1 MSKEGGAFDLATLRG
16 VGFEDDGYKGPAPFG
31 PYNYLPTKV
40 IHTICPYILSIHFS
54 IHPVNTSFQYN
65 LSTHPVNTP
74 YQYTHNY
81 ILTTYII
88 ITLHLITTPNPP
100 SQPPSPTQVWV
111 RVYFVME
118 PARFD
123 WDGPIQIPYGSPVK
137 SSYFTA
143 RLRAPDSVRQ
153 SGGGLRDGKSS
164 GSGSGVHNSLSLEGV
179 LEYYLPDTTATG
191 LGLGQGQ
198 ESQGSSPDNFA
209 NLNGKI
215 LFNLRTYALLN
226 APRAVLVNGVMIG
239 GDSTFDIS
247 KGGPPL
253 SFSLAGGT
261 SIRYYYNANDNDDIN
276 NNNNGYYSVGH
287 GLLAATALVSADG
300 SIGEI
305 VSGGPGVDILLP
317 ACDPTQPYLLKC
329 IYRPKEPIW
338 LIETPAS
345 ENPLALARMPDP
357 DLAPALLRMAP
368 ECLVKLVVTRGSTRI
383 LWQPPSEPLPGAP
396 SPPLLFF
403 SYPLSP
409 PLLFLSYP
417 FSSPLFSPCPRLPS
431 SPCPLVLLLLRS
443 SLFYPLIPP

>member
-1 MSKEGGAFDLATLRG
+1 
-16 VGFEDDGYKGPAPFG
+16 
-31 PYNYLPTKV
+31 
-40 IHTICPYILSIHFS
+40 
-54 IHPVNTSFQYN
+54 
-65 LSTHPVNTP
+65 
-74 YQYTHNY
+74 
-81 ILTTYII
+81 
-88 ITLHLITTPNPP
+88 
-100 SQPPSPTQVWV
+100 
-111 RVYFVME
+111 ME

-153 SGGGLRDGKSS
+153 SGGLRDGKSS

-198 ESQGSSPDNFA
+198 ESQDSAPDNFA

-239 GDSTFDIS
+239 GDSTFDIT
-247 KGGPPL
+247 KGGSPL

-261 SIRYYYNANDNDDIN
+261 SIRFYYNANDNEN
-276 NNNNGYYSVGH
+276 NNNNNNNNNYNNNNGYYSVGN

-396 SPPLLFF
+396 SLPLLLLFLFFLPPPLL
-403 SYPLSP
+403 P
-409 PLLFLSYP
+409 LFLS
-417 FSSPLFSPCPRLPS
+417 CT
-431 SPCPLVLLLLRS
+431 LLLRS
-443 SLFYPLIPP
+443 SLFLPTNPTLTNINVMM